1 MDKILNL
8 LNENSRLTHQEIAT
22 MINEPVEYVEKMIK
36 EYEAKGIIKGYKA
49 VIDYD
54 KVQGAETT
62 AFIELKV
69 KPRKDTGFDETA
81 KQVMAFEEVESV
93 YLMAGSFD
101 LMVCVKGES
110 VTDIAMFVAR
120 KLSTLEG
127 VLATNTHFKLRTYK
141 ERGIVFDN
149 LDEEQDKRSIVS

>member
-8 LNENSRLTHQEIAT
+8 LRENSRLTYQEIAT
-22 MINEPVEYVEKMIK
+22 MVNESVDYVENKIK
-36 EYEAKGIIKGYKA
+36 EYENKGIIKGYKT

-54 KVQGAETT
+54 KLQDAETT

-81 KQVMAFEEVESV
+81 KQVMEFEEVESV

-120 KLSTLEG
+120 RLSTLEG

-141 ERGIVFDN
+141 ERGIVFDG
-149 LDEEQDKRSIVS
+149 LEQEQDKRSIVL